1 MSDNDKGDAEAAR
14 KSDKTGKRGKDWA
27 DESPPGPAGISVGRE
42 AEIDAGADT
51 QMAPGIL
58 DSGTF

>member
-1 MSDNDKGDAEAAR
+1 MDSNDDSDAKAATDS
-14 KSDKTGKRGKDWA
+14 KKKAKRGKDWA
-27 DESPPGPAGISVGRE
+27 DESPSGRAGLSVGRE

>member
-1 MSDNDKGDAEAAR
+1 MSSNDDRDAKAAQA
-14 KSDKTGKRGKDWA
+14 SDKKVKRGKQWA
-27 DESPPGPAGISVGRE
+27 DESPPGRASLSVGRE

>member
-1 MSDNDKGDAEAAR
+1 MSSNDDSDAKAA
-14 KSDKTGKRGKDWA
+14 KDSEKASKRGKDWA
-27 DESPPGPAGISVGRE
+27 DENASGKAGLSVGRE